1 MPPSPAEKCSQ
12 SRGLLRFHRGSVVYM
27 HQEKIMTLNTEMH
40 GGSTHTPPYHQWMEQ
55 RIEGVPVENL
65 WGGLLAV
72 EGLWLL
78 PPEQQSALQEQ
89 ILIRLKTVLGGAGD
103 LCFRMQ
109 HYDFLFVV
117 NQADLSRDDVGRLAE
132 AIAECFHEPFVLDGL
147 VHHILPHIGMA
158 SANFEPFTM
167 REWITHTQWAM
178 QQARE
183 KHSTH
188 HVFSVEDKNL
198 KSEQH
203 RLQSDLKQAIQ
214 HNAFELHYQPKVDL
228 QSGVCVGAEALA
240 RWERPHYGSVPPSVF
255 IPALESSHLIVAFG
269 KSMLNTLSEQLQ
281 LWRNS
286 NVPMVRVSFNV
297 SAVQFN
303 NDEAGL
309 SSFERLLRE
318 TVTNNPDILLDVEL
332 TEGTLMNDL
341 KRSMDIIHNMKAL
354 GATCSIDDFGKG
366 FSSLSYL
373 KTLPVDCLKIDKMF
387 VDDLCE
393 SPQTEA
399 IVSAIIFMAHQ
410 LNLVVV
416 AEGVETEQQYEKL
429 RKMGCDQAQ
438 GFYIAKPMSAPD
450 FSAWLDVHFQKHRE
464 VGYEDSD
471 MSNIASLLRK
481 RS

>member
-1 MPPSPAEKCSQ
+1 
-12 SRGLLRFHRGSVVYM
+12 
-27 HQEKIMTLNTEMH
+27 MTLNTDTLV
-40 GGSTHTPPYHQWMEQ
+40 GSTHTPPYHQWME
-55 RIEGVPVENL
+55 RRMDGVPVENL
-65 WGGLLAV
+65 WAGLLAV

-78 PPEQQSALQEQ
+78 PPDQQIALQDD
-89 ILIRLKTVLGGAGD
+89 ISRRLKTALGDLGD

-109 HYDFLFVV
+109 HYDFLFVL
-117 NQADLSRDDVGRLAE
+117 NAQHLSREDIGGLAQK
-132 AIAECFHEPFVLDGL
+132 ISNCFNEPFVLDGL

-158 SANFEPFTM
+158 SAEFENFTI
-167 REWITHTQWAM
+167 RDWITHTQWAM
-178 QQARE
+178 QEARE
-183 KHSTH
+183 KHIPH
-188 HVFSVEDKNL
+188 HVFSVEDKHN
-198 KSEQH
+198 KSEQY
-203 RLQSDLKQAIQ
+203 RLQSDLKQALQ
-214 HNAFELHYQPKVDL
+214 HNAFDLNYQPKVDL

-240 RWERPHYGSVPPSVF
+240 RWERPHYGSVSPSVF
-255 IPALESSHLIVAFG
+255 IPALENSNLIVNFG
-269 KSMLNTLSEQLQ
+269 KCMLKNLTHQLQ
-281 LWRNS
+281 AWRS
-286 NVPMVRVSFNV
+286 NNFPMVRISFNV

-341 KRSMDIIHNMKAL
+341 KRSLEIIHNMKSM

-438 GFYIAKPMSAPD
+438 GFYIAKPMSAND
-450 FSAWLDVHFQKHRE
+450 FSNWLSIHLQKHRE
-464 VGYEDSD
+464 VGYDDSD
-471 MSNIASLLRK
+471 ISNISALRK

>member
-1 MPPSPAEKCSQ
+1 
-12 SRGLLRFHRGSVVYM
+12 
-27 HQEKIMTLNTEMH
+27 MTLNTETLV
-40 GGSTHTPPYHQWMEQ
+40 GSTHTPPYHQWME
-55 RIEGVPVENL
+55 RRMEGVPMENL
-65 WGGLLAV
+65 WAGLLAV

-78 PPEQQSALQEQ
+78 PPDQQIVLQDNISQ
-89 ILIRLKTVLGGAGD
+89 RLKKALGDLGD

-109 HYDFLFVV
+109 HYDFLFVL
-117 NQADLSRDDVGRLAE
+117 NAYHLSRDDVGVLADK
-132 AIAECFHEPFVLDGL
+132 IANCFHEPFVLDGL

-158 SANFEPFTM
+158 SAEFENFTI
-167 REWITHTQWAM
+167 RDWITHTQWAM
-178 QQARE
+178 QEARE
-183 KHSTH
+183 KHIPY
-188 HVFSVEDKNL
+188 HVFSVEDKHN
-198 KSEQH
+198 KSEQY
-203 RLQSDLKQAIQ
+203 RLQSDLKQALQ
-214 HNAFELHYQPKVDL
+214 HNAFDLHYQPKVDL

-240 RWERPHYGSVPPSVF
+240 RWERPHYGSVSPNVF
-255 IPALESSHLIVAFG
+255 IPALETSNLIVNFG
-269 KSMLNTLSEQLQ
+269 KCMLKNLTQQLQ
-281 LWRNS
+281 EWRKS
-286 NVPMVRVSFNV
+286 NLPMVRISFNV

-303 NDEAGL
+303 NDESGL

-341 KRSMDIIHNMKAL
+341 KRSMEIIHNMKSL

-438 GFYIAKPMSAPD
+438 GFYIAKPMSAND
-450 FSAWLDVHFQKHRE
+450 YSDWLSLHFQKHRD
-464 VGYEDSD
+464 VGYDDSD
-471 MSNIASLLRK
+471 MSNISALRK

>member
-1 MPPSPAEKCSQ
+1 
-12 SRGLLRFHRGSVVYM
+12 
-27 HQEKIMTLNTEMH
+27 MTFSTDMQA
-40 GGSTHTPPYHQWMEQ
+40 GSTHTPPYHQWMER
-55 RIEGVPVENL
+55 RIDGVPVQNP
-65 WGGLLAV
+65 WAGLLAV

-78 PPEQQSALQEQ
+78 PPEQQIALQDN
-89 ILIRLKTVLGGAGD
+89 IYSRLEKSLGTAGD

-109 HYDFLFVV
+109 HYDFLFVI
-117 NQADLSRDDVGRLAE
+117 NSPGMSRDSVSALAE
-132 AIAECFHEPFVLDGL
+132 KIAECFNEPFVLDGL
-147 VHHILPHIGMA
+147 THHILPHIGMA
-158 SANFEPFTM
+158 SADFENFTI
-167 REWITHTQWAM
+167 RDWITHTQWAM

-183 KHSTH
+183 KHISY
-188 HVFSVEDKNL
+188 HVFSVEDKNI
-198 KSEQH
+198 KSEQY
-203 RLQSDLKQAIQ
+203 RLQSDLNQAIQ
-214 HNAFELHYQPKVDL
+214 HNAFDLHYQPKVDL

-240 RWERPHYGSVPPSVF
+240 RWERPHYGTVSPNVF
-255 IPALESSHLIVAFG
+255 IPALENSQLIVSFG
-269 KSMLNTLSEQLQ
+269 KCMLKNLSQQLK
-281 LWRNS
+281 LWRETNH
-286 NVPMVRVSFNV
+286 PMVRVSFNV

-341 KRSMDIIHNMKAL
+341 TRSMEIIHNMKAL

-438 GFYIAKPMSAPD
+438 GFYIAKPMIAD
-450 FSAWLDVHFQKHRE
+450 EFSIWLNAHFQKHRD
-464 VGYEDSD
+464 VGYEFSD
-471 MSNIASLLRK
+471 MSNVSSLLRK

>member
-1 MPPSPAEKCSQ
+1 MTSNTDIQ
-12 SRGLLRFHRGSVVYM
+12 DGSM
-27 HQEKIMTLNTEMH
+27 Q
-40 GGSTHTPPYHQWMEQ
+40 TPPYHQWMEQ
-55 RIEGVPVENL
+55 RIVNVPVDNL
-65 WGGLLAV
+65 WAGLLAV

-78 PPEQQSALQEQ
+78 LPEQQSALQEQ
-89 ILIRLKTVLGGAGD
+89 ISVRLKDTLGDAGD

-117 NQADLSRDDVGRLAE
+117 NQANLSRDDMGRLAE
-132 AIAECFHEPFVLDGL
+132 QIAACFYEPFVLDGL

-158 SANFEPFTM
+158 SAEFEPFTI
-167 REWITHTQWAM
+167 RDWITHTQWAM

-183 KHSTH
+183 KHSTY

-198 KSEQH
+198 KSEQY

-214 HNAFELHYQPKVDL
+214 HDAFELHYQPKVDL

-240 RWERPHYGSVPPSVF
+240 RWERPHYGSVAPSVF
-255 IPALESSHLIVAFG
+255 IPALENSHLIVAFG
-269 KSMLNTLSEQLQ
+269 KTMLNTLSSQLQ
-281 LWRNS
+281 IWRDS

-303 NDEAGL
+303 NDESGL

-341 KRSMDIIHNMKAL
+341 QRSMDIIHNMKSL

-438 GFYIAKPMSAPD
+438 GFYIAKPMSAAD
-450 FSAWLDVHFQKHRE
+450 FSSWLGTHFQKHRDI
-464 VGYEDSD
+464 GYDD
-471 MSNIASLLRK
+471 GDLSNINRLSRK

>member
-1 MPPSPAEKCSQ
+1 MTSNTDIQ
-12 SRGLLRFHRGSVVYM
+12 DGSM
-27 HQEKIMTLNTEMH
+27 
-40 GGSTHTPPYHQWMEQ
+40 HTPPYHQWMEQ
-55 RIEGVPVENL
+55 RIVSVPVANL
-65 WGGLLAV
+65 WAGLLAV

-89 ILIRLKTVLGGAGD
+89 ISDRLKNTLGEVGD

-117 NQADLSRDDVGRLAE
+117 NQANLSRDDVGRLSE
-132 AIAECFHEPFVLDGL
+132 KIAECFHEPFVLDGL
-147 VHHILPHIGMA
+147 THHILPHIGMA
-158 SANFEPFTM
+158 SADFEPFTI
-167 REWITHTQWAM
+167 RDWITYTQWAM

-183 KHSTH
+183 KHSSY

-198 KSEQH
+198 KSEQY

-214 HNAFELHYQPKVDL
+214 HEAFELHYQPKVDL

-255 IPALESSHLIVAFG
+255 IPALENSHLIVAFG
-269 KSMLNTLSEQLQ
+269 KTMLNTLSNQLQ
-281 LWRNS
+281 IWRDS

-303 NDEAGL
+303 NDESGL

-341 KRSMDIIHNMKAL
+341 NRSMDIIHNMKSL

-416 AEGVETEQQYEKL
+416 AEGVENEQQYEKL

-450 FSAWLDVHFQKHRE
+450 FSSWLETHLQKHRDI
-464 VGYEDSD
+464 GYDDSQV
-471 MSNIASLLRK
+471 SNVTSLSRK

>member
-1 MPPSPAEKCSQ
+1 
-12 SRGLLRFHRGSVVYM
+12 
-27 HQEKIMTLNTEMH
+27 MTLNTDTLV
-40 GGSTHTPPYHQWMEQ
+40 GSTHTPPYHQWME
-55 RIEGVPVENL
+55 RRMEGVPVENL
-65 WGGLLAV
+65 WAGLLAV

-78 PPEQQSALQEQ
+78 PPDQQIALQNDISQ
-89 ILIRLKTVLGGAGD
+89 RLKEALGDLGD

-109 HYDFLFVV
+109 HYDFLFVL
-117 NQADLSRDDVGRLAE
+117 NEHPLSRNDIGGLANK
-132 AIAECFHEPFVLDGL
+132 IANCFHEPFVLDGL

-158 SANFEPFTM
+158 SAEFEKFTI
-167 REWITHTQWAM
+167 RDWITHTQWGM
-178 QQARE
+178 QEARE
-183 KHSTH
+183 KHIPY
-188 HVFSVEDKNL
+188 HVFSVEDKHN
-198 KSEQH
+198 KSEQY
-203 RLQSDLKQAIQ
+203 RLQSDLKQALQ
-214 HNAFELHYQPKVDL
+214 YNAFDLNYQPKVDL

-240 RWERPHYGSVPPSVF
+240 RWERPHYGSVSPSVF
-255 IPALESSHLIVAFG
+255 IPALENSNLIVNFG
-269 KSMLNTLSEQLQ
+269 KCMLKNLTHQLQ
-281 LWRNS
+281 AWRS
-286 NVPMVRVSFNV
+286 NNFPMVRISFNV

-341 KRSMDIIHNMKAL
+341 KRSMEIIHNMKSM

-438 GFYIAKPMSAPD
+438 GFYIAKPMSAND
-450 FSAWLDVHFQKHRE
+450 FSNWLSIHLQKHRE
-464 VGYEDSD
+464 VGYDDSD
-471 MSNIASLLRK
+471 MSNISALRK